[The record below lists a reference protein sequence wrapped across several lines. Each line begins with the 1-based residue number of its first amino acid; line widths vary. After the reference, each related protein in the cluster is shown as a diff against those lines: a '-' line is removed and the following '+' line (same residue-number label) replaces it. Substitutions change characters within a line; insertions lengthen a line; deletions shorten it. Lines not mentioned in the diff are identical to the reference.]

1 MQEWHH
7 ELASLAQ
14 FWAAGCELME
24 NEDRNT
30 QSTSF
35 DFVGEV
41 MDTIS
46 YTVNY
51 TILAQKW
58 FQQGRYYDY
67 YTMACTDEDGNEDEE
82 GEACQAYT
90 QVRKAYSHVLVC
102 ELMGACALAST
113 FWRWD
118 GVKRAL

>member
-1 MQEWHH
+1 
-7 ELASLAQ
+7 
-14 FWAAGCELME
+14 ME